1 MWNTSERGT
10 RVLSICAGRG
20 WTSAGSARLETPWRA
35 GPTWSCRRRWATTA
49 GLNVATS
56 RAKCAVVLVASPKLF
71 EPDCRTPRQMQRAN
85 AFCGYIELAR
95 LFGTA
100 AMVLE
105 TDDGEPIRWLIV
117 ENASTEERRATGR
130 PQLIDDHQA
139 WAEKEAVDLGNRL
152 RLPDVYVKMLAT
164 AASLHDEGKRTKRW
178 QRAFNAKMDGCDY
191 AKTRGPINFALL
203 DGYRHEFRSPNPATN
218 RCPLRIIHR
227 ARRAARGARPH
238 AASRL
243 LEAVPVLRAQVPVDV
258 LNRLA

>member
-1 MWNTSERGT
+1 MPTSNTSGRGT
-10 RVLSICAGRG
+10 RVLSIFASCG

-95 LFGTA
+95 LFGNA

-139 WAEKEAVDLGNRL
+139 WAEREAVDLGNRL
-152 RLPDVYVKMLAT
+152 RLQTFTSRCSRQRRACMTKVNELSDGNVPSTPRWT
-164 AASLHDEGKRTKRW
+164 AATTLRPAARSTLRYSMAIVTSSDLQIQLQTDARYASFIE
-178 QRAFNAKMDGCDY
+178 RAEPRAVLGLTLPVGFSKPC
-191 AKTRGPINFALL
+191 
-203 DGYRHEFRSPNPATN
+203 RSF
-218 RCPLRIIHR
+218 
-227 ARRAARGARPH
+227 ARRFP
-238 AASRL
+238 STF
-243 LEAVPVLRAQVPVDV
+243 
-258 LNRLA
+258 